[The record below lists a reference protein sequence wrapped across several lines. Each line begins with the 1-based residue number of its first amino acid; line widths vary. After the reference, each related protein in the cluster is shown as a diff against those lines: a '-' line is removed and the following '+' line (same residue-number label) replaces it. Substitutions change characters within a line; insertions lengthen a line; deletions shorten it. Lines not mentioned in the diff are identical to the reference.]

1 MKVFVPSLFFGLAS
15 LCGPQEV
22 IKLIPNIGIVVAS
35 WQHSSFINLFLGL
48 GMGTEHKFTT
58 TLFMLTAAVLANGA
72 AGLLYAWSLFI
83 LPIEETLSLNRAD
96 LGLISSV
103 ALVSFTLGVLVLPII
118 ISKIGRLCAA
128 ILAFALMAGGHL
140 IFGISASWTTLILG
154 YGLGFGVGSGLAY
167 GFALSLAAALP
178 ARIRALSIGLSLGA
192 FALSG
197 ILLPVVLGN
206 WISTT
211 APSTAFLRIGIA
223 TLVVGAIC
231 ITALVGA
238 AGVARN
244 SDKMALPSS
253 GPLSIDMPFLILS
266 LILFL
271 ICFTGLAVVS
281 QATAI
286 AASAGIA
293 AAGYAT
299 TALTVGYL
307 AGSLIGAP
315 FAEQSGERN
324 ALLLLS
330 IFTLLGLLAMITHS
344 QVFLFIGS
352 ILIGL
357 TLGGV
362 GSIMPVLLG
371 LRYGATNISR
381 LFGRM
386 IIGYG
391 LAGLIAPGIAGMM
404 FESAQSYT
412 PMLGLCVAMAALSL
426 TAGVAL
432 EKLAIKQKY

>member
-1 MKVFVPSLFFGLAS
+1 MATEYKV
-15 LCGPQEV
+15 
-22 IKLIPNIGIVVAS
+22 
-35 WQHSSFINLFLGL
+35 
-48 GMGTEHKFTT
+48 TT
-58 TLFMLTAAVLANGA
+58 TLFILTAAVLANGA

-83 LPIEETLSLNRAD
+83 LPIEGALSLNRAD

-103 ALVSFTLGVLVLPII
+103 ALVSFTLGVLVVPII
-118 ISKIGRLCAA
+118 MSRIGRLYAA

-140 IFGISASWTTLILG
+140 VFGISASWITLVLG

-167 GFALSLAAALP
+167 GFALSLAASLP
-178 ARIRALSIGLSLGA
+178 AGIRALSIGLSLGA

-197 ILLPVVLGN
+197 IVLPVILGN

-211 APSTAFLRIGIA
+211 APGTAFLRIGIA
-223 TLVVGAIC
+223 TLVVGALC
-231 ITALVGA
+231 TTALLGA
-238 AGVARN
+238 AGVVRD
-244 SDKMALPSS
+244 SEKTALPPS
-253 GPLSIDMPFLILS
+253 GPISIDKPFLILS

-286 AASAGIA
+286 AAAAGIA

-315 FAEQSGERN
+315 LAEQSGERN
-324 ALLLLS
+324 TLLLLS
-330 IFTLLGLLAMITHS
+330 IFTFLGLLAMITQS
-344 QVFLFIGS
+344 QVLLFIGS
-352 ILIGL
+352 ILTGL

-391 LAGLIAPGIAGMM
+391 LAGLIAPGVAGML

-412 PMLGLCVAMAALSL
+412 PMLVLCVAMAALSL
-426 TAGVAL
+426 TAGLVL
-432 EKLAIKQKY
+432 GKLAIKQKY

>member
-1 MKVFVPSLFFGLAS
+1 M
-15 LCGPQEV
+15 
-22 IKLIPNIGIVVAS
+22 
-35 WQHSSFINLFLGL
+35 
-48 GMGTEHKFTT
+48 FTT
-58 TLFMLTAAVLANGA
+58 YKLTTILLILTAAVLANGA
-72 AGLLYAWSLFI
+72 AGLLYTWSLFI
-83 LPIEETLSLNRAD
+83 IPIEGALGLNRAD

-103 ALVSFTLGVLVLPII
+103 ALVSFTMGVLILPII
-118 ISKIGRLCAA
+118 VYRIGKLYTA

-140 IFGISASWTTLILG
+140 IFGISASWISLILG

-167 GFALSLAAALP
+167 GFALSLASSLP
-178 ARIRALSIGLSLGA
+178 AGIRALSIGLSLGA

-197 ILLPVVLGN
+197 IVLPVVLGN

-211 APSTAFLRIGIA
+211 TPGAAFMRIGIA
-223 TLVVGAIC
+223 TLFVGVLCSSAV
-231 ITALVGA
+231 VGA
-238 AGVARN
+238 AGVVRI
-244 SDKMALPSS
+244 SDKRALPLSR
-253 GPLSIDMPFLILS
+253 PISIDKPFLILS

-271 ICFTGLAVVS
+271 ICFAGLAVVS

-286 AASAGIA
+286 ATAAGIT

-324 ALLLLS
+324 TLLLLS
-330 IFTLLGLLAMITHS
+330 IFTFLGLLAMITQS

-352 ILIGL
+352 ILTGL

-371 LRYGATNISR
+371 KRYGANNISR

-391 LAGLIAPGIAGMM
+391 LAGLIAPGIAGML
-404 FESAQSYT
+404 FVSAQSYT
-412 PMLGLCVAMAALSL
+412 PVLVLCIAMTAFSL
-426 TAGVAL
+426 TAGLAL
-432 EKLAIKQKY
+432 GKLDT

>member
-1 MKVFVPSLFFGLAS
+1 M
-15 LCGPQEV
+15 
-22 IKLIPNIGIVVAS
+22 
-35 WQHSSFINLFLGL
+35 
-48 GMGTEHKFTT
+48 FTT
-58 TLFMLTAAVLANGA
+58 YKLTTILLILTAAVLANGA
-72 AGLLYAWSLFI
+72 AGLLYTWSLFI
-83 LPIEETLSLNRAD
+83 IPIEGALGLNRAD

-103 ALVSFTLGVLVLPII
+103 ALVSFTMGVLILPII
-118 ISKIGRLCAA
+118 VYRIGKLYTA

-140 IFGISASWTTLILG
+140 IFGISASWISLILG

-167 GFALSLAAALP
+167 GFALSLASSLP
-178 ARIRALSIGLSLGA
+178 AGIRALSIGLSLGA

-197 ILLPVVLGN
+197 IVLPVVLGN

-211 APSTAFLRIGIA
+211 TPGAAFMRIGIA
-223 TLVVGAIC
+223 TLFVGVLCSSAV
-231 ITALVGA
+231 VGA
-238 AGVARN
+238 AGVVRI
-244 SDKMALPSS
+244 SDKRALPLSR
-253 GPLSIDMPFLILS
+253 PISIDKPFLILS

-271 ICFTGLAVVS
+271 ICFAGLAVVS

-286 AASAGIA
+286 ATAAGIT

-324 ALLLLS
+324 TLLLLS
-330 IFTLLGLLAMITHS
+330 IFTFLGLFAMITQS

-352 ILIGL
+352 ILTGL

-371 LRYGATNISR
+371 KRYGANNISR

-391 LAGLIAPGIAGMM
+391 LAGLIAPGIAGML
-404 FESAQSYT
+404 FVSAQSYT
-412 PMLGLCVAMAALSL
+412 PVLVLCIAMTAFSL
-426 TAGVAL
+426 TAGLAL
-432 EKLAIKQKY
+432 GKLDT

>member
-1 MKVFVPSLFFGLAS
+1 M
-15 LCGPQEV
+15 
-22 IKLIPNIGIVVAS
+22 
-35 WQHSSFINLFLGL
+35 
-48 GMGTEHKFTT
+48 FTT
-58 TLFMLTAAVLANGA
+58 YKLTTIVFILTAAVLANGA
-72 AGLLYAWSLFI
+72 AGLLYTWSLFI
-83 LPIEETLSLNRAD
+83 IPIEGALGLNRAD

-103 ALVSFTLGVLVLPII
+103 ALVSFTMGVLILPVIVYR
-118 ISKIGRLCAA
+118 IGKLYTA
-128 ILAFALMAGGHL
+128 ILAFTLMAGGHL
-140 IFGISASWTTLILG
+140 IFGISASWISLILG

-167 GFALSLAAALP
+167 GFALSLASSLP
-178 ARIRALSIGLSLGA
+178 AGIRALSIGLSLGA

-197 ILLPVVLGN
+197 IVLPLVLGN

-211 APSTAFLRIGIA
+211 TPGAAFMRIGIA
-223 TLVVGAIC
+223 TLFVGVLC
-231 ITALVGA
+231 SSALVGA
-238 AGVARN
+238 AGGVRI
-244 SDKMALPSS
+244 SDKRALPLSR
-253 GPLSIDMPFLILS
+253 PISIDKPFLILS

-271 ICFTGLAVVS
+271 ICFAGLAVVS

-286 AASAGIA
+286 ATAAGIT

-324 ALLLLS
+324 TLLLLS
-330 IFTLLGLLAMITHS
+330 IFTFLGLLAMITQS

-352 ILIGL
+352 ILTGL

-371 LRYGATNISR
+371 KRYGANNISR

-391 LAGLIAPGIAGMM
+391 LAGLIAPGIAGML
-404 FESAQSYT
+404 FVSAQSYT
-412 PMLGLCVAMAALSL
+412 PVLVLCIAMTAFSL
-426 TAGVAL
+426 TAGLAL
-432 EKLAIKQKY
+432 GKLDI

>member
-1 MKVFVPSLFFGLAS
+1 M
-15 LCGPQEV
+15 
-22 IKLIPNIGIVVAS
+22 
-35 WQHSSFINLFLGL
+35 
-48 GMGTEHKFTT
+48 FTT
-58 TLFMLTAAVLANGA
+58 YKLTTILLILTAAVLANGA
-72 AGLLYAWSLFI
+72 AGLLYTWSLFI
-83 LPIEETLSLNRAD
+83 IPIEGALGLNRAD

-103 ALVSFTLGVLVLPII
+103 ALVSFTMGVLILPII
-118 ISKIGRLCAA
+118 VYRIGKLYTA

-140 IFGISASWTTLILG
+140 IFGISASWISLILG

-167 GFALSLAAALP
+167 GFALSLASSLP
-178 ARIRALSIGLSLGA
+178 AGIRALSIGLSLGA

-197 ILLPVVLGN
+197 IVLPVVLGN

-211 APSTAFLRIGIA
+211 TPGAAFMRIGIA
-223 TLVVGAIC
+223 TLFVGVLCSSAV
-231 ITALVGA
+231 VGA
-238 AGVARN
+238 AGVVRI
-244 SDKMALPSS
+244 SDKRALPLSR
-253 GPLSIDMPFLILS
+253 PISIDKPFLILS

-271 ICFTGLAVVS
+271 ICFAGLAVVS

-286 AASAGIA
+286 ATAAGIT

-324 ALLLLS
+324 TLLLLS
-330 IFTLLGLLAMITHS
+330 IFTFLGLFAMITQS

-352 ILIGL
+352 ILTGL

-371 LRYGATNISR
+371 KRYGANNISR

-391 LAGLIAPGIAGMM
+391 LAGLIAPGIAGML
-404 FESAQSYT
+404 FVSAQSYT
-412 PMLGLCVAMAALSL
+412 PVLVLCIAMTAFSL
-426 TAGVAL
+426 TAGLAL
-432 EKLAIKQKY
+432 GKLDI

>member
-1 MKVFVPSLFFGLAS
+1 MFRTH
-15 LCGPQEV
+15 
-22 IKLIPNIGIVVAS
+22 KLIS
-35 WQHSSFINLFLGL
+35 
-48 GMGTEHKFTT
+48 

-72 AGLLYAWSLFI
+72 AGLLYTWSLFI
-83 LPIEETLSLNRAD
+83 MPIEGALGLNRAD

-103 ALVSFTLGVLVLPII
+103 ALVSFTMGVLILPII
-118 ISKIGRLCAA
+118 ISNVGKLYAA

-140 IFGISASWTTLILG
+140 IFGISASWIALILG

-167 GFALSLAAALP
+167 GFALSLASSLP
-178 ARIRALSIGLSLGA
+178 AGIRALSIGISLGA

-197 ILLPVVLGN
+197 ITLPVVLGS

-211 APSTAFLRIGIA
+211 APDVAFLRIGIA
-223 TLVVGAIC
+223 MLFVGMLC
-231 ITALVGA
+231 STALVGA
-238 AGVARN
+238 AGVVRV
-244 SDKMALPSS
+244 SDKKALPLS
-253 GPLSIDMPFLILS
+253 GPIPLDKPFLILS

-286 AASAGIA
+286 AAAAGITT
-293 AAGYAT
+293 AGYAT

-324 ALLLLS
+324 TLLLLS
-330 IFTLLGLLAMITHS
+330 IFTFLGLLAMITQS
-344 QVFLFIGS
+344 QVFLYIGS
-352 ILIGL
+352 ILTGL

-371 LRYGATNISR
+371 IRYGATNISR

-391 LAGLIAPGIAGMM
+391 LAGLIAPGIAGVL
-404 FESAQSYT
+404 FVSAQSYT
-412 PMLGLCVAMAALSL
+412 PVLVLCIAMTAFSL
-426 TAGVAL
+426 TAGLAL
-432 EKLAIKQKY
+432 RKFDI

>member
-1 MKVFVPSLFFGLAS
+1 MRT
-15 LCGPQEV
+15 EY
-22 IKLIPNIGIVVAS
+22 KL
-35 WQHSSFINLFLGL
+35 
-48 GMGTEHKFTT
+48 TT
-58 TLFMLTAAVLANGA
+58 TLFLLTAAVLANSV

-83 LPIEETLSLNRAD
+83 LPIEEALSLNRAN

-118 ISKIGRLCAA
+118 VTWVGRFYAA
-128 ILAFALMAGGHL
+128 ILAFTLMAGGHL
-140 IFGISASWTTLILG
+140 IFGLSASWITLILG

-167 GFALSLAAALP
+167 GFALSLAASLP

-206 WISTT
+206 WISTI
-211 APSTAFLRIGIA
+211 APNTAFLRIGIA
-223 TLVVGAIC
+223 TLVVGALC
-231 ITALVGA
+231 ITALVTA
-238 AGVARN
+238 TGVARD
-244 SDKMALPSS
+244 SDQTALPSLR
-253 GPLSIDMPFLILS
+253 PISIDMPFLILS

-299 TALTVGYL
+299 TAMTVGYL

-324 ALLLLS
+324 TLLLLS
-330 IFTLLGLLAMITHS
+330 IITLIGLLAMITQS
-344 QVFLFIGS
+344 QILLFIGS

-357 TLGGV
+357 TLGAV

-391 LAGLIAPGIAGMM
+391 LAGLIAPGVAGTL
-404 FESAQSYT
+404 FETAQSYT
-412 PMLGLCVAMAALSL
+412 AMLILCVAMTALSL
-426 TAGVAL
+426 TAGLAL
-432 EKLAIKQKY
+432 KKLPNQNGK